1 MPTISRNMEYRPGN
15 RGLQIKNPGG
25 RKIDAAGAIR
35 GKIIRPNER
44 FSRVVVLNRAE
55 LFAVLIQLN
64 DAVRVIAC
72 NQKMVIAKLDE
83 SSRATVIF
91 LPIGDRALAVPH
103 SHAALSGV
111 FHVEKPSLLPERS
124 VGHRNLDQFRD
135 GVAPG

>member
-1 MPTISRNMEYRPGN
+1 MPTISRNMEHRPGN
-15 RGLQIKNPGG
+15 RGLQIKNSGG
-25 RKIDAAGAIR
+25 GEINATGTIR

-44 FSRVVVLNRAE
+44 FSCVVVFNRAE

-64 DAVRVIAC
+64 DGVGVIAC

-91 LPIGDRALAVPH
+91 SPIGDRALAVPH
-103 SHAALSGV
+103 SHDALSGV

-124 VGHRNLDQFRD
+124 VGHRSLD
-135 GVAPG
+135 